1 MSASARL
8 AYNRAMPNIKTLA
21 SIVAAVAVAALVS
34 FFYGRSGASVDREVL
49 EATRL
54 RLLLVEA
61 RAQVLDGRVSL
72 YLVNFGDAGRHFAFA
87 KGPLAPARATLV
99 ARGRNELATT
109 LDAASKEIDAA
120 QEHASKLSQD
130 ANSRA
135 AEAARLLNDVL
146 QNIAR

>member
-1 MSASARL
+1 
-8 AYNRAMPNIKTLA
+8 MPTIKALA
-21 SIVAAVAVAALVS
+21 SIVAAVALAALVS
-34 FFYGRSGASVDREVL
+34 FFYGRSGASVDREAL

-54 RLLLVEA
+54 RLQIVES

-87 KGPLAPARATLV
+87 KGPLGPARATLV
-99 ARGRNELATT
+99 SRGRTELVTK
-109 LDAASKEIDAA
+109 LDAASKELDAA
-120 QEHASKLSQD
+120 QELASKLNQD

-146 QNIAR
+146 QAVAR

>member
-1 MSASARL
+1 
-8 AYNRAMPNIKTLA
+8 MPNIKALA
-21 SIVAAVAVAALVS
+21 SIVAAVALAALVS
-34 FFYGRSGASVDREVL
+34 FFYGRSGASGDREAL

-54 RLLLVEA
+54 RLQIVEA

-99 ARGRNELATT
+99 ARGRNELAAT
-109 LDAASKEIDAA
+109 LDSASKQLDGA
-120 QEHASKLSQD
+120 QELASRLNQD

-135 AEAARLLNDVL
+135 AEAARLLNEVL
-146 QNIAR
+146 QSIAR

>member
-1 MSASARL
+1 
-8 AYNRAMPNIKTLA
+8 MPNIKVLA

-54 RLLLVEA
+54 RLQLVEA

-72 YLVNFGDAGRHFAFA
+72 YLVNFGDASRHFAFA
-87 KGPLAPARATLV
+87 KGPLASARATLV
-99 ARGRNELATT
+99 AQGRNELAAT
-109 LDAASKEIDAA
+109 LDGAAKEIDGA
-120 QEHASKLSQD
+120 QDFATRLSQD

-146 QNIAR
+146 QAISR